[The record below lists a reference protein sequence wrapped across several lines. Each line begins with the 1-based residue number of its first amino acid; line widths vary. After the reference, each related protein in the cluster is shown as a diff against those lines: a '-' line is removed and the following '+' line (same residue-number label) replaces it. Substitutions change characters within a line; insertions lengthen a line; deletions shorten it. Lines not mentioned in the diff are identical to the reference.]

1 MSSGSNKITKEVITQ
16 IRTLQYENDQLQL
29 QLSAIEQQLTLI
41 SRAIDS
47 LNDAIN
53 TQQELKN
60 TTPGDEILVPIG
72 GSNLIL
78 CTVKDPGTAF
88 ISIGSGISH
97 QITQDLSEEK
107 NRNQVSNLEQS
118 VKQLQNNYVQ
128 LAQTL
133 EGRRQELTQL
143 TQKYQIVT

>member
-1 MSSGSNKITKEVITQ
+1 MSTSEITNEVVTK
-16 IRTLQYENDQLQL
+16 IRTLQYETDQLQL

-41 SRAIDS
+41 SKAIDS
-47 LNDAIN
+47 LNDAIK

-60 TTPGDEILVPIG
+60 AQPGDEILIPIG

-88 ISIGSGISH
+88 ISVGSRISL
-97 QITQDLSEEK
+97 QITQELSEEK
-107 NRNQVSNLEQS
+107 NKNQVANLEQS

-128 LAQTL
+128 LAQSL
-133 EGRRQELTQL
+133 EGRRQELMQL
-143 TQKYQIVT
+143 AQKHQIVT